1 MTDSYI
7 VDSPVLMVLQS
18 LTHSLIDSLTDSA
31 QPIVHRVDSQKG
43 LESFA
48 EELQQDFT
56 GALNW
61 GPNLRA

>member
-1 MTDSYI
+1 
-7 VDSPVLMVLQS
+7 MVLQS

-31 QPIVHRVDSQKG
+31 QPIVHRVDSQKD

-48 EELQQDFT
+48 KELSQDFT